1 MNREDVI
8 VAIGLWIESII
19 DDLGDLAIV
28 QNNDVKL
35 FLLNRIQLYSN
46 LISGAVDAFKEDMT
60 NG

>member
-1 MNREDVI
+1 MNREEVI

-19 DDLGDLAIV
+19 EDLGDLAIV

-46 LISGAVDAFKEDMT
+46 LIGGAVDAFKEDMT

>member
-1 MNREDVI
+1 MNREEVI

-46 LISGAVDAFKEDMT
+46 LIGGAVDAFKEDMT